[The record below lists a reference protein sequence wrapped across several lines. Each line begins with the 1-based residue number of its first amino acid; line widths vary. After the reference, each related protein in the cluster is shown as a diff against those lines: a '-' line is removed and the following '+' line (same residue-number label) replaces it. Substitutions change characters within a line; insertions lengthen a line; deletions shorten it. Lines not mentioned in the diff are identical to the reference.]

1 MANGVM
7 FDFMERKFVPAST
20 VDQADGTKQY
30 VLTSATQILP
40 AEAAILSGV
49 TATAAELNL
58 NHTASP
64 GSVVNSKSVIYD
76 AAGKIARSSAT
87 PAGFGTTVADA
98 TALTAELNY
107 VTGANATVGV
117 VLPVAAAG
125 EVVEVINSV
134 TTAGNYLKVYAITG
148 SQINALGSTVAF
160 QLNPGQK
167 ATFVGRSAVLWNTAV
182 AADTITGLTATAA
195 ELNVLHSVVA
205 GTASA
210 SSGAVLGA
218 SKNLDILGL
227 PVSGLKIG
235 AAGAEVVVTS
245 TAAEL
250 NALTDVPV
258 TLTVVSTTPAS
269 GSCAAQFAFKNG
281 AGGALSH
288 AVAGFGYISSVDGL
302 ADATVTTFATNT
314 NGVILSV
321 VTTNLF
327 KFVTTA
333 TGLLGITIN
342 SAGAADHYITFIN
355 PNNGKLITTSTL
367 HTNA

>member
-1 MANGVM
+1 MGANGTM
-7 FDFMERKFVPAST
+7 YNFMERAFEAASSVT
-20 VDQADGTKQY
+20 QPDGSKLY
-30 VLTSATQILP
+30 VVESTTAILP
-40 AEAAILSGV
+40 AEAVMLSGL
-49 TATAAELNL
+49 TSTAAELNL
-58 NHTASP
+58 NHTAVA
-64 GSVVNSKSVIYD
+64 GTVVNSKSVIYD
-76 AAGKIARSSAT
+76 AAGKIARSSAS
-87 PAGFGTTVADA
+87 PAGFGTTVTDA

-107 VTGANATVGV
+107 VTGANGTVGV
-117 VLPVAAAG
+117 VLPIAAAG

-182 AADTITGLTATAA
+182 ASDTITGLTATAA

-235 AAGAEVVVTS
+235 AAGAEVVVTA

-250 NALTDVPV
+250 NALTDVPI
-258 TLTVVSTTPAS
+258 TLTVVSTTPGTGTVA
-269 GSCAAQFAFKNG
+269 CQFAFKNG
-281 AGGALSH
+281 AGSALSH
-288 AVAGFGYISSVDGL
+288 AISGFGYSSSSDGL
-302 ADATVTTFATNT
+302 ADAAVTSFATLT
-314 NGVILSV
+314 NGAILPV
-321 VTTNLF
+321 VATNLF
-327 KFVTTA
+327 KFTTTA
-333 TGLLGITIN
+333 TGTLGCTLV
-342 SAGAADHYITFIN
+342 AGAGAHYITFIN
-355 PNNGKLITTSTL
+355 PNNGKLIVTSDL
-367 HTNA
+367 HTN